1 MAFKGDLRNISLFDV
16 LQTLQQNQQTGVL
29 VVQRAGVV
37 RKIHISPAGIFFT
50 RSYRP
55 MRLGEI
61 FVRRGLVTP
70 QDVELL
76 LLQQRDDPRAI
87 GELMVASG
95 KVSQEEVDEILR
107 YHAEDEIFEIFRW
120 DHGSFAFYDDE
131 TITDQP
137 SKGFSEVRLDPS
149 GLGLEM
155 ARRLDEMER
164 LREVIPT
171 NDEFYIQIEGY
182 EPDRQ
187 QNGPQVLAAFD
198 ALTEPNSVDD
208 LRDLVGLSLFDSLG
222 VVAQLIEGGL
232 IRPLDQ
238 DELMDAS
245 WQVRRKGDLRRAAA
259 MLEKAHRIDPSNR
272 EVLEKCIDAVERLG
286 NPRRLAVHLA
296 TLGNLSIG
304 CGESEEAIELL
315 EQAHHQ
321 DPENFAVLFALRDA
335 FAQLGD
341 SERCA
346 DISLKLVR
354 AYSED
359 GNLAQAIEACQ
370 TGLELSPESVP
381 LRFYLGQ
388 TLFQANRGDEA
399 REEILTLI
407 QETRSSAKAMKS
419 EKAHDLL
426 TRCYRLLLKLN
437 PRDREAHDGLHD
449 LARRRLNA
457 MRRRK
462 LAVWG
467 SIAGS
472 ILLVVVVIGVTIAGS
487 GAASLMERIHKAQ
500 QRNDETTVMELV
512 GQLVE
517 RHPESD
523 EAVQA
528 RAIRSEINKRR
539 SDALTAKRK
548 RETTIKSGFD
558 AELSEIR
565 TALRERSPLEALTLI
580 PPFFDRLGRPEAS
593 FLRKGMRAHVDAE
606 FTAFVDKMKEDFN
619 VDRRHVSLHEQALRP
634 EADPGLDELRDIEKS
649 LAGMRAKSWTKLH
662 DELAMPLATIAES
675 AHAGKMREV
684 IESLIATLESATGT
698 FSTIDDLYYTARRMR
713 LHAEIKQAVSL
724 ARQRGREHLRLCE
737 FAAARKYFDD
747 AHKLADA
754 VADEEPREHFLE
766 LLNWLEKTNTRSD
779 MARRRDEVDLVVK
792 RLEQIEKLIAAD
804 RPAAAF
810 RLFRPLISEHRLIQF
825 ERKYE
830 LPFRVNSTPRGAEV
844 FVNEKRVGVTPATI
858 KLGILGSTEVR
869 VRRKGFTEAEAKLL
883 PFDPALDGETNLVLV
898 KKSAWEREVNGRVE
912 ARPVVAGK
920 LLLIATSNA
929 NLLAHHGG
937 TRGGRRPR
945 LHHHGGRDAPPLASR
960 GRKAGWARPSAS
972 RAGPARRGLRGRHPL
987 SRHGEPQV
995 GRRPV
1000 EPHPLLQAA
1009 GPRPGHPPAPLPGPA
1024 LPRNGGGGDPGPRRG
1039 HRQGAHAPKD
1049 SERFLLLRGNRS
1061 PRRPGRG
1068 GGGRW
1073 RALRLPDRDG
1083 GACLEVPHVGPHHR
1097 CARERGRA
1105 ALPARPRRLHPRP
1118 GCQRQAAAPIR
1129 AGRCRRG
1136 LPHGL
1141 GQLPLRHRR
1150 QAHHGLRHHRGA
1162 ALVGLRLLT
1171 GGWRPRAGRR
1181 G

>member
-37 RKIHISPAGIFFT
+37 RKIHISPGGIYFT

-76 LLQQRDDPRAI
+76 LLQQRDDPRPI

-95 KVSQEEVDEILR
+95 KVSQEDVDEILR

-131 TITDQP
+131 TITEQP
-137 SKGFSEVRLDPS
+137 SKGFAEVRLDPS

-171 NDEFYIQIEGY
+171 NDEFYIQIDGY

-222 VVAQLIEGGL
+222 VVAQLLEGGL
-232 IRPLDQ
+232 VRPLDA
-238 DELMDAS
+238 DELIDAS

-272 EVLEKCIDAVERLG
+272 EVLEKCIEAVERLG
-286 NPRRLAVHLA
+286 DPRRLAGHLA

-304 CGESEEAIELL
+304 CGDSEEAIELL

-321 DPENFAVLFALRDA
+321 DPENFSVLFALRDA

-388 TLFQANRGDEA
+388 TLFQANRGEEA

-437 PRDREAHDGLHD
+437 PRDREAHDGLHE

-457 MRRRK
+457 IRRRK

-487 GAASLMERIHKAQ
+487 GAASLMERIHEAR
-500 QRNDETTVMELV
+500 QRNDETSVMELV

-523 EAVQA
+523 EAIQA
-528 RAIRSEINKRR
+528 RAIRSEINKHR

-548 RETTIKSGFD
+548 REKTIKTAFD

-580 PPFFDRLGRPEAS
+580 PPFLDRLGRPEAG
-593 FLRKGMRAHVDAE
+593 FLRKGMRAEFEAE
-606 FTAFVDKMKEDFN
+606 FTTFVDKMKEEFN
-619 VDRRHVSLHEQALRP
+619 VDRRHVSL
-634 EADPGLDELRDIEKS
+634 
-649 LAGMRAKSWTKLH
+649 
-662 DELAMPLATIAES
+662 
-675 AHAGKMREV
+675 
-684 IESLIATLESATGT
+684 
-698 FSTIDDLYYTARRMR
+698 
-713 LHAEIKQAVSL
+713 
-724 ARQRGREHLRLCE
+724 
-737 FAAARKYFDD
+737 
-747 AHKLADA
+747 
-754 VADEEPREHFLE
+754 
-766 LLNWLEKTNTRSD
+766 
-779 MARRRDEVDLVVK
+779 
-792 RLEQIEKLIAAD
+792 
-804 RPAAAF
+804 
-810 RLFRPLISEHRLIQF
+810 
-825 ERKYE
+825 
-830 LPFRVNSTPRGAEV
+830 
-844 FVNEKRVGVTPATI
+844 
-858 KLGILGSTEVR
+858 
-869 VRRKGFTEAEAKLL
+869 
-883 PFDPALDGETNLVLV
+883 
-898 KKSAWEREVNGRVE
+898 
-912 ARPVVAGK
+912 
-920 LLLIATSNA
+920 
-929 NLLAHHGG
+929 
-937 TRGGRRPR
+937 
-945 LHHHGGRDAPPLASR
+945 
-960 GRKAGWARPSAS
+960 
-972 RAGPARRGLRGRHPL
+972 
-987 SRHGEPQV
+987 
-995 GRRPV
+995 
-1000 EPHPLLQAA
+1000 
-1009 GPRPGHPPAPLPGPA
+1009 
-1024 LPRNGGGGDPGPRRG
+1024 
-1039 HRQGAHAPKD
+1039 
-1049 SERFLLLRGNRS
+1049 
-1061 PRRPGRG
+1061 
-1068 GGGRW
+1068 
-1073 RALRLPDRDG
+1073 
-1083 GACLEVPHVGPHHR
+1083 
-1097 CARERGRA
+1097 
-1105 ALPARPRRLHPRP
+1105 
-1118 GCQRQAAAPIR
+1118 
-1129 AGRCRRG
+1129 
-1136 LPHGL
+1136 
-1141 GQLPLRHRR
+1141 
-1150 QAHHGLRHHRGA
+1150 
-1162 ALVGLRLLT
+1162 
-1171 GGWRPRAGRR
+1171 
-1181 G
+1181 